1 MRVRFQADADLD
13 ERVLHGL
20 RRAMP
25 EIDFRTAT
33 AAGLEGLPDPEVLR
47 IAADTGRV
55 LVSQDRRTM
64 PSHFRRFVS
73 ATTNPGVILLREG
86 VSIAS
91 AIEELL
97 LIWTASDAEDWVNR
111 LIWIP
116 L

>member
-47 IAADTGRV
+47 VAADTGRV

-73 ATTNPGVILLREG
+73 ATTNPGVILCGKGVPTLRPTEKC
-86 VSIAS
+86 
-91 AIEELL
+91 L
-97 LIWTASDAEDWVNR
+97 LIWPAVMQR
-111 LIWIP
+111 IGLIG
-116 L
+116 